1 MNVLVIGGGASGMVA
16 AIYAAKQGNKVTIL
30 EKNKVLGK
38 KILVTG
44 NGKCNYYNEDQNDIH
59 YHSSNL
65 DILKQI
71 VTVDKKEEM
80 LKFFNSIGIIP
91 KIKNGYYYPN
101 SNQAT
106 SIQTALIKEI
116 DLRNINIIF
125 EEEVIDISY
134 QQKFIV
140 TTNCKQYQADK
151 VIIATGSKAAPKTG
165 SDGKGYELAKKFGH
179 TIIKPLPALV
189 SLIGD
194 ENYLK
199 DWAGIR
205 SDVEVSLY
213 ENNQFIKKEIGE
225 IQLTNTG
232 ISGICVF
239 QLSGIVARGLEEGKK
254 EQIKINFLPFIKEDF
269 INWMNQRNEIVK
281 NRTISE
287 LLDGLLN
294 YKLVNLILKLSNI
307 KREDYWNSL
316 DQKKKLKLSR
326 NLLEFSFDVTKTNS
340 YDQAQVCSGGVSL
353 LEVNP
358 ITLESKKQKGL
369 YFTGELLDVN
379 GDCGGYNLTFAFI
392 SGMMAGKNA
401 GGLDD

>member
-16 AIYAAKQGNKVTIL
+16 AIYAANQGNHVTII
-30 EKNKVLGK
+30 EKNKTLGK

-44 NGKCNYYNEDQNDIH
+44 NGKCNYYNENQDNIH

-65 DILKQI
+65 DILKEI
-71 VTVDKKEEM
+71 ITDDKKQEM
-80 LKFFNSIGIIP
+80 LEFFNSIGIIP

-116 DLRNINIIF
+116 SLKNIDVVL
-125 EEEVIDISY
+125 EEEVINISY
-134 QQKFIV
+134 DQCFSI
-140 TTNCKQYQADK
+140 TTNCKQYKADK

-165 SDGKGYELAKKFGH
+165 SDGKGYEFAKKFGH
-179 TIIKPLPALV
+179 HIIKPLPSLV
-189 SLIGD
+189 SLIGE

-199 DWAGIR
+199 EWAGIR

-213 ENNQFIKKEIGE
+213 ENDKFIKKETGE

-239 QLSGIVARGLEEGKK
+239 QLSGMVARGLEEGKK
-254 EQIKINFLPFIKEDF
+254 EQIKINFLPFINEDF
-269 INWMNQRNEIVK
+269 IKWMNKRNEIVK

-294 YKLVNLILKLSNI
+294 YKLVNLILKLTNI
-307 KREDYWNSL
+307 KREDKWNLL
-316 DQKKKLKLSR
+316 DQNKKAKLDQ
-326 NLLEFSFDVTKTNS
+326 NLLEFSFNAIKTNS

-358 ITLESKKQKGL
+358 LTLESKKQDNL

-392 SGMMAGKNA
+392 SGMIAGKKV
-401 GGLDD
+401 GGSND